1 MEVDEVQSISSA
13 SASPPHKELNSPQ
26 SDLDE
31 REIILEDFSQNI
43 HSQQTPSSSQPADQE
58 KIVLSDKDEYISSG
72 DEEFISPPVSNSQL
86 NEIEFEPQVEQ
97 SDNSQEQVINL
108 TERLDSPITMPNT
121 SQQDSSSNY
130 SPPRASSS
138 PSSSTD
144 LTSPSKEPTTPP
156 PTSRSRRSAEIDS
169 DDFSRGQL
177 VWAKVSGF
185 RFWPGLIVDAK
196 SAMSLPSKLRTPY
209 REGWLLVH
217 FFGTY
222 DYAWVPPK
230 SCIVSWYLGNK
241 KGYMNKCKSKFFQLG
256 LSEANHFQTDGT
268 MPLGFSAIPQVLE
281 SGSESDS
288 IVSVDS
294 TEIKPIN
301 AKRKLSGNNVPV
313 VSIKK
318 MKLSEYQASNSSQDS
333 NLTSEQSR
341 NQRGRK
347 RRCEIVMKRLGLA
360 PPDKYLGRKL
370 PKKVNIDPDFEL

>member
-1 MEVDEVQSISSA
+1 MEVDEIESISST
-13 SASPPHKELNSPQ
+13 SVSPPHKELSSPQ

-31 REIILEDFSQNI
+31 REITLEDSSPKSP
-43 HSQQTPSSSQPADQE
+43 HSQQTSSPSQPADQE
-58 KIVLSDKDEYISSG
+58 KTVLSDKDEDTSSG
-72 DEEFISPPVSNSQL
+72 EEFVSPPGSNSQL
-86 NEIEFEPQVEQ
+86 NEIEFGPQVEQ
-97 SDNSQEQVINL
+97 LDNSQEQVINL
-108 TERLDSPITMPNT
+108 TERLDSPITIPNT

-138 PSSSTD
+138 PSSSID
-144 LTSPSKEPTTPP
+144 LASPSKEAGTPP
-156 PTSRSRRSAEIDS
+156 PTARSSRSAGKNS

-196 SAMSLPSKLRTPY
+196 SATSLPSKLRTPY
-209 REGWLLVH
+209 REGWLLIH

-241 KGYMNKCKSKFFQLG
+241 KGYGNKCKSKFFQLG
-256 LSEANHFQTDGT
+256 LSEANRFETDST
-268 MPLGFSAIPQVLE
+268 MPVGFSAIPQVLE

-288 IVSVDS
+288 IISVDS
-294 TEIKPIN
+294 TEVKPIST
-301 AKRKLSGNNVPV
+301 KRKLSANNVPV

-318 MKLSEYQASNSSQDS
+318 MKLSEYQASNSSQDT
-333 NLTSEQSR
+333 NLTAEQSK
-341 NQRGRK
+341 NQRDRK
-347 RRCEIVMKRLGLA
+347 RRCDIVMKRLGLA

-370 PKKVNIDPDFEL
+370 PKKVNTEPDFEL